1 MSLNPR
7 LIKTHITSVFLN
19 YMTDQR
25 TPCPSPPTVH
35 PHVAKNESEGKEAIA
50 VESKGEGRW
59 TEEEHRRFL
68 EAYNLYGK
76 NWKLIQKH
84 IGTRSAVQSRSHAQ
98 KYFRRLSRAKKA
110 EGANEATSLCSPVC
124 GTVKSSGK
132 RGRKRALKY
141 DEGETKKSVEVP
153 VVEEEVSWVKDRD
166 CSLEVEAISLCQIP
180 FLMNLQYD
188 PHAYS
193 TWEKELDIENFRE
206 RIASY
211 RVTEESNQS
220 YYLDDL
226 SLDDHT
232 ELQTLHRSH
241 TLSSFFD

>member
-1 MSLNPR
+1 MA
-7 LIKTHITSVFLN
+7 
-19 YMTDQR
+19 DQLA
-25 TPCPSPPTVH
+25 PCPPPPTVH
-35 PHVAKNESEGKEAIA
+35 PHVGKNESARKEAVA
-50 VESKGEGRW
+50 AEPKGEGRW

-98 KYFRRLSRAKKA
+98 KYFRRLSRAKNP
-110 EGANEATSLCSPVC
+110 ENANEATSLCSPVR
-124 GTVKSSGK
+124 GAAKGSGK
-132 RGRKRALKY
+132 KGRKRALKCG
-141 DEGETKKSVEVP
+141 EGEREESAETP

-166 CSLEVEAISLCQIP
+166 SSLELEAISLCQMP

-188 PHAYS
+188 PHVYS

-211 RVTEESNQS
+211 RATEESNQS

-226 SLDDHT
+226 SLDGHT